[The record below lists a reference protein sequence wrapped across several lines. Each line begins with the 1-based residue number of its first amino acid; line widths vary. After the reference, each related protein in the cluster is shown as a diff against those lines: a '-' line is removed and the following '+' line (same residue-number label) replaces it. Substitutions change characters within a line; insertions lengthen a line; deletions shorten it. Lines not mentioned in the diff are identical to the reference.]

1 MNKKGCIILPLSALL
16 FLWASMLQAK
26 EKTFTVVIDAGH
38 GGKDPGSIGSHVKE
52 KTINLAVALKL
63 GALIESG
70 HKDVNVIYTR
80 ETDRFVELN
89 ERANIAN
96 KNKADLFISIHVNSM
111 KKGYQKVRGAET
123 YTLGLARNEENLNVA
138 MLENSVIL
146 MEDNYLQRYGG
157 FDPNSSESY
166 IIFEFVQ
173 NKHLEQSISFASE
186 IQKTFSSAKRAN
198 RGVRQAGFLVLRA
211 TNMPSVLVELGFISN
226 PDEERFMHSNNGQK
240 QLARAIYDAFVKYKK
255 EQDLKKDRYPQGQG
269 TRETDL
275 PPAKPQPEQET
286 VQPTPPVQSKPE
298 PATSETPEVRTGKV
312 VYKIQI
318 LLSDRKLPDH
328 SPLLKGYKADHYV
341 EGKLHKYTYG
351 ESTDQKVIQQLLK
364 QVSKDFKDAFIVRFK
379 DGKRIK

>member
-1 MNKKGCIILPLSALL
+1 MT
-16 FLWASMLQAK
+16 LQAK

-38 GGKDPGSIGSHVKE
+38 GGKDPGSIGSRVKE

-63 GALIESG
+63 GALIKSG

-80 ETDRFVELN
+80 ETDRFIELN

-96 KNKADLFISIHVNSM
+96 RNRADLFISIHANSM
-111 KKGYQKVRGAET
+111 KKGHQKVRGTET
-123 YTLGLARNEENLNVA
+123 YTLGLAQTEENMNVA

-146 MEDNYLQRYGG
+146 MEDNYMQRYGG

-186 IQKTFSSAKRAN
+186 IQKAFSSAKRVN

-211 TNMPSVLVELGFISN
+211 TNMPSVLIELGFISN
-226 PDEERFMHSNNGQK
+226 PDEERFMRSGDGQN
-240 QLARAIYDAFVKYKK
+240 QLARAIYNSFTRYKK
-255 EQDLKKDRYPQGQG
+255 EQDMKKGLYSQAEDV
-269 TRETDL
+269 REANV
-275 PPAKPQPEQET
+275 PPAG
-286 VQPTPPVQSKPE
+286 SKPE
-298 PATSETPEVRTGKV
+298 PETAQPVRNNPKPPVTSATPDARTEQV

-318 LLSDRKLPDH
+318 LLSDRKLPAN
-328 SPLLKGYKADHYV
+328 SPRLKGYAADCYV
-341 EGKLHKYTYG
+341 EGKVYKYTLG
-351 ESTDQKVIQQLLK
+351 ESTDQKEIQQLLK
-364 QVSKDFKDAFIVRFK
+364 RVSKDFKDAFIVRFK